1 MSDTVNKQNI
11 IAALEKVEHPAIAA
25 SLVELGMLRDIEVD
39 QDDKVS
45 LVLVLPFPSIPD
57 NIRNYMVNSL
67 ATAAN
72 SAGGELH
79 KAELALMTE
88 EEVQDFLAKEK
99 ANWRG

>member
-1 MSDTVNKQNI
+1 MSDNKNNQNI

-25 SLVELGMLRDIEVD
+25 TLVYLGMLRDIEID
-39 QDDKVS
+39 QDGKVS

-67 ATAAN
+67 AAAAN
-72 SAGGELH
+72 SAGGELQ
-79 KAELALMTE
+79 KAGLALMTK